1 MNKIEQNL
9 VDTIKAVVKEKF
21 DVDTDEGMVMIEI
34 PKDNANGDYST
45 NIAMRLTKLLR
56 RNPREIATAIKEG
69 LEARLD
75 NAEKIEIAGPGFI
88 NFWIAKTEIAGVIN
102 AVIDAGDHY
111 GENNS
116 GNGFPVL
123 LEYVSANPTGILHLG
138 HARGAAWG
146 DSCARLYKASGYN
159 CLREY

>member
-75 NAEKIEIAGPGFI
+75 NA
-88 NFWIAKTEIAGVIN
+88 
-102 AVIDAGDHY
+102 
-111 GENNS
+111 
-116 GNGFPVL
+116 
-123 LEYVSANPTGILHLG
+123 
-138 HARGAAWG
+138 
-146 DSCARLYKASGYN
+146 
-159 CLREY
+159 